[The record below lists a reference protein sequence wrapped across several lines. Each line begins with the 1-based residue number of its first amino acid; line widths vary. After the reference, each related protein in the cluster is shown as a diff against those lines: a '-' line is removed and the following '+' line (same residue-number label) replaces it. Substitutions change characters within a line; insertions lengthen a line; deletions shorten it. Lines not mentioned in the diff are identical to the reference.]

1 MSHYSI
7 QTQNGKKIVPR
18 QTDVA
23 RNEKIR
29 AMYNELNVYGQRI
42 YSIRKL
48 AAIFHRAPSRI
59 HKIIHAEESRV

>member
-1 MSHYSI
+1 MSDYS
-7 QTQNGKKIVPR
+7 TNRTNDTKIVPR
-18 QTDVA
+18 QTNVP

-29 AMYNELNVYGQRI
+29 TMYAELNVHGQRI

-59 HKIIHAEESRV
+59 HKIIHAEEDQV